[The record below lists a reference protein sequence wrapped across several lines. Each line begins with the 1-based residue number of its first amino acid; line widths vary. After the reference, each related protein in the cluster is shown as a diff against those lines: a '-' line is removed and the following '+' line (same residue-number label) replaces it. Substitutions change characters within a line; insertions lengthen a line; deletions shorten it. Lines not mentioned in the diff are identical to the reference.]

1 MNKKGVILFVDDENT
16 VLNSLRTLLHQRFE
30 GKIMI
35 EIAESGEEALEI
47 IDEIIDDGL
56 ELQAL
61 VADYIMPGMKG
72 DELLVNVHERFPE
85 VRKILLTG
93 QSDLAGVKR
102 AINDA
107 SLYRFI
113 EKPWRDDDLLL
124 TVQSALQAYR
134 QDQEIARK
142 NEELSLVNEEL
153 KRVNEELMTM
163 NEELENKVNER
174 TRELRE
180 KNRELELLAITDRL
194 TGICNR
200 LKLDEVFEH
209 ERVRSERYGLDFSVI
224 LMDIDHFKRVNDTH
238 GHQVGD
244 TVLVEIS
251 HILMEYLRKVD
262 VPGRWGGEEF
272 LVICPETNGD
282 NACFIAEKL
291 RFTISSFNFSVVNK
305 ITASFGV
312 TAYRSGDDVKTMMAR
327 ADAAL
332 YRAKENGRNRVE
344 YI

>member
-30 GKIMI
+30 GKIII

-47 IDEIIDDGL
+47 IDEIIDEGL

-72 DELLVNVHERFPE
+72 DELLVNVHERLPD

-113 EKPWRDDDLLL
+113 EKPWRDEDLLL

-200 LKLDEVFEH
+200 LKLDEVFEY
-209 ERVRSERYGLDFSVI
+209 ERVRSERYRLNFSVI
-224 LMDIDHFKRVNDTH
+224 LIDIDHFKRVNDTH

-244 TVLVEIS
+244 AVLVEIA
-251 HILMEYLRKVD
+251 HILMEYLRKSD

-282 NACFIAEKL
+282 SACLIAEKL
-291 RFTISSFNFSVVNK
+291 RVTIASFNFSVVDK
-305 ITASFGV
+305 VTASFGV
-312 TAYRSGDDVKTMMAR
+312 TAYQNEDDVKTMMAR

-332 YRAKENGRNRVE
+332 YRAKEMGRDRVE